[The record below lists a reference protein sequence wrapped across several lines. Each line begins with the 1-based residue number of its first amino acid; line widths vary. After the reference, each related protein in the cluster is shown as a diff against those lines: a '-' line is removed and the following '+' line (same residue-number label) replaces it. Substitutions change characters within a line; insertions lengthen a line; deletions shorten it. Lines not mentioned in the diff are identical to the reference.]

1 MEKVAFDLGLEGQ
14 NGVSQE
20 PRRKQVTVS
29 THKGRRQGV
38 GDTELYSPGFSKAA
52 PQRKKGSLNGKPEN
66 TSQWLWEVGSPKGS
80 I

>member
-1 MEKVAFDLGLEGQ
+1 MDKVAFALGLEGQ

-52 PQRKKGSLNGKPEN
+52 PQRKKRQSKWETRKHKPVA
-66 TSQWLWEVGSPKGS
+66 VGGGEP
-80 I
+80 